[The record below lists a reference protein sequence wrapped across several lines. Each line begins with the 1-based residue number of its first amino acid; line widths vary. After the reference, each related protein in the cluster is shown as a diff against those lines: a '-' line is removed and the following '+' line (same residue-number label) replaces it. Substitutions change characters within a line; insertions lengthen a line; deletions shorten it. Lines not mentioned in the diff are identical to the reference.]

1 MLHEISITLGIYA
14 MSKLL
19 PKNSVVTLSTGE
31 VVSVRPLTAFELLSH
46 ARLIADKLKSLEG
59 DIDVLSLVIDVVTT
73 HKDEVAQLLALSCTK
88 GQSWAETLMLDDFI
102 AIAIEVVSV
111 NISAQKKTPALLA
124 QLVAKLNMS

>member
-1 MLHEISITLGIYA
+1 

-31 VVSVRPLTAFELLSH
+31 VVSIRPLTAFELLSH

-59 DIDVLSLVIDVVTT
+59 DIDVLSLIIDVVTT
-73 HKDEVAQLLALSCTK
+73 HRDEVAQLLALSCTK
-88 GQSWAETLMLDDFI
+88 EQAWAEALMLDDFI

-111 NISAQKKTPALLA
+111 NVSAQKKTPQLLA